1 MKKTILLIFLLAFSV
16 TGCGRQDSENVV
28 SMKYSNIL
36 VVGLDDEYAPMGFRD
51 EQGEIVGFDIDLA
64 KEVARRLGM
73 EFEFKPI
80 IWSKKVDELNSY
92 NIDIIW
98 NGLDI
103 TPERKK
109 DILYSKPYMDNR
121 QIILV
126 RQNDTFHIRSEY
138 DLEGRVVGTQAGSNS
153 EDYVKENSKLKKSLR
168 EFKTYENYKEA
179 FKALYIGDVDVLIC
193 DEIAGR
199 YEMNRN
205 FGRFEVVEVTVG
217 SFTKI
222 GIGFRKSDVELR
234 DRIQKVFDEMI
245 KDGTAR
251 EISQKW
257 FQADLIL
264 SHGK

>member
-1 MKKTILLIFLLAFSV
+1 
-16 TGCGRQDSENVV
+16 
-28 SMKYSNIL
+28 
-36 VVGLDDEYAPMGFRD
+36 
-51 EQGEIVGFDIDLA
+51 
-64 KEVARRLGM
+64 
-73 EFEFKPI
+73 
-80 IWSKKVDELNSY
+80 
-92 NIDIIW
+92 
-98 NGLDI
+98 
-103 TPERKK
+103 
-109 DILYSKPYMDNR
+109 MDNR
-121 QIILV
+121 QIILA

-257 FQADLIL
+257 FQADLII
-264 SHGK
+264 SHGR